1 MGRFGGCHATSLR
14 RWADPKRA
22 DTEYPH
28 ATWTPSARSDSLVTN
43 AFDEFTEFAQ
53 ARQGHLRRLAFLLS
67 GDWHD
72 AQDLTQTA
80 LLNLCRHW
88 GRARRA
94 ESLDGYAHK
103 VLVHAFLNHRK
114 KYRRDAERALDF
126 TRQVEREHGTPAAAP
141 SEQSELRLTLL
152 HALAQLA
159 PRGRAVLVLRF
170 WEDLSV
176 EATAAVLG
184 CSAGNVK
191 SQSSRALAR
200 LRAILGDS
208 LLDGFAEPTDGS
220 SGGSGLPGEPDRPDK
235 PMIRPA
241 RPAA

>member
-1 MGRFGGCHATSLR
+1 
-14 RWADPKRA
+14 
-22 DTEYPH
+22 
-28 ATWTPSARSDSLVTN
+28 VTN
-43 AFDEFTEFAQ
+43 TFDEFTEFAQ
-53 ARQGHLRRLAFLLS
+53 ARQGHMRRLAFLPC

-80 LLNLCRHW
+80 MLNLCRHW

-103 VLVHAFLNHRK
+103 VLVHVYLTHRK
-114 KYRRDAERALDF
+114 KYQRDAARALDF
-126 TRQVEREHGTPAAAP
+126 TRHAGPGSGPAAVP

-152 HALAQLA
+152 NALALLA

-184 CSAGNVK
+184 CSAGTVK

-200 LRAILGDS
+200 LREILGDS
-208 LLDGFAEPTDGS
+208 LLEGFAGAPEDT
-220 SGGSGLPGEPDRPDK
+220 
-235 PMIRPA
+235 PMTRPA
-241 RPAA
+241 RPAASRRMVIPS